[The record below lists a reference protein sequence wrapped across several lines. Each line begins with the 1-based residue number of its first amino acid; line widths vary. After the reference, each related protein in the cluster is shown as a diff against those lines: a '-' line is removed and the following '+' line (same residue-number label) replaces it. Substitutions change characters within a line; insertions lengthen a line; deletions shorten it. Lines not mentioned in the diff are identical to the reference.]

1 MIFLPLSLLAS
12 LISILFIAI
21 LLKCFSKSQNIL
33 PPSPWKLP
41 VIGNLHQLGK
51 HPHRSLQMLSKKY
64 GPLMLLQLG
73 KNPALIVSSAD
84 AAHDILKTHDLV
96 FSNRAKTSVHDRLL
110 YGSKDMAF
118 ASYGEYWRQV
128 RSICVIQLLSNTRV
142 QSFNGVREEETLLMV
157 KKIRELCSVS
167 RHLGMNLSD
176 ILREFTSDVFC
187 RIALGRKY
195 ADGETGNKFKFLLNE
210 TVELLGE
217 FNVGSYIPWLRWVD
231 RLNGLDKR
239 VEIVAKE
246 FDKFLQRVV
255 DEHRDDKSKNSTEVG
270 PTDFVDILLE
280 LQRQGKA
287 GFSIQIDTVKAVILD
302 IFAGG
307 TDTTYT
313 IFEWAMT
320 ELLRHPTAMNKL
332 QNEAR
337 EIAKAKSEIVSED
350 ELDKMHYLKAVIKET
365 LRLHPPI
372 PLLVPR
378 QARQHVKVMG
388 YDVGAGTM
396 VITNG
401 WAIGRDPEIWE
412 DAEEFKPERFLNSD
426 IDFKGQDFRLIPF
439 GSGRRGCPG
448 ISFAMAT
455 NELVLAN
462 VVRNFDW
469 QLPNGAKGA
478 DLDMTECTGLTIHR
492 KVPHLLLQLQTISS
506 LFIFGLQLIARL
518 NGCNLMY
525 FVLCC
530 WFKCNLCFDCCLDL
544 LYRS

>member
-1 MIFLPLSLLAS
+1 MFL
-12 LISILFIAI
+12 
-21 LLKCFSKSQNIL
+21 
-33 PPSPWKLP
+33 KLGS
-41 VIGNLHQLGK
+41 VDTLV
-51 HPHRSLQMLSKKY
+51 
-64 GPLMLLQLG
+64 
-73 KNPALIVSSAD
+73 VSSAE
-84 AAHDILKTHDLV
+84 AASEIMKTHDLI
-96 FSNRAKTSVHDRLL
+96 FCDRPNSKVNKKLL
-110 YGSKDMAF
+110 YDFRDVSVAP
-118 ASYGEYWRQV
+118 YGEYWRQM
-128 RSICVIQLLSNTRV
+128 RSICVLQLLSNKRV
-142 QSFNGVREEETLLMV
+142 QDFRVVREEETALLV
-157 KKIRELCSVS
+157 KKIKERSPEAV
-167 RHLGMNLSD
+167 NLSELFMTLTND
-176 ILREFTSDVFC
+176 IASRAAF
-187 RIALGRKY
+187 GRKY
-195 ADGETGNKFKFLLNE
+195 SEGEGGEKFRKLMKEFVGILGGFDFGTFLPSLAWIDKLSGLE
-210 TVELLGE
+210 AKVE
-217 FNVGSYIPWLRWVD
+217 R
-231 RLNGLDKR
+231 
-239 VEIVAKE
+239 VAKE
-246 FDKFLQRVV
+246 MDGFLEGVV
-255 DEHRDDKSKNSTEVG
+255 EEHLDSSNTIVENEKRE
-270 PTDFVDILLE
+270 DFVDVLLGIYK
-280 LQRQGKA
+280 QNMD
-287 GFSIQIDTVKAVILD
+287 GFSIDRDGIKALILD

-313 IFEWAMT
+313 VLEWAMT

-350 ELDKMHYLKAVIKET
+350 ELDKMHYLKAVVKET

-492 KVPHLLLQLQTISS
+492 KVP
-506 LFIFGLQLIARL
+506 LFAVATPNDF
-518 NGCNLMY
+518 
-525 FVLCC
+525 
-530 WFKCNLCFDCCLDL
+530 
-544 LYRS
+544 

>member
-84 AAHDILKTHDLV
+84 AAHEILKTHDLV

-195 ADGETGNKFKFLLNE
+195 ANGETGNKFKFLLNE

-302 IFAGG
+302 MFLAGSGSIFALL
-307 TDTTYT
+307 
-313 IFEWAMT
+313 EWSMT
-320 ELLRHPTAMNKL
+320 QLLRNPKVLEKL
-332 QNEAR
+332 QNEVR
-337 EIAKAKSEIVSED
+337 QIAQGKSSVTED
-350 ELDKMHYLKAVIKET
+350 DVPKMQYLKAVTKES

-372 PLLVPR
+372 PVIPR
-378 QARQHVKVMG
+378 ESIQDVRVMG
-388 YDVGAGTM
+388 YDIDAKTQVFINA
-396 VITNG
+396 
-401 WAIGRDPEIWE
+401 WALGRDPSLWE
-412 DAEEFKPERFLNSD
+412 KPEEFQPGRFFKTD
-426 IDFKGQDFRLIPF
+426 VDFKGFDFEFIPF

-448 ISFAMAT
+448 SQFTLAVSELALA
-455 NELVLAN
+455 NLLLNFNFELV
-462 VVRNFDW
+462 DK
-469 QLPNGAKGA
+469 PKAK
-478 DLDMTECTGLTIHR
+478 DLDIVESTGVAVH
-492 KVPHLLLQLQTISS
+492 KKYP
-506 LFIFGLQLIARL
+506 LI
-518 NGCNLMY
+518 
-525 FVLCC
+525 VLATPCSC
-530 WFKCNLCFDCCLDL
+530 
-544 LYRS
+544 